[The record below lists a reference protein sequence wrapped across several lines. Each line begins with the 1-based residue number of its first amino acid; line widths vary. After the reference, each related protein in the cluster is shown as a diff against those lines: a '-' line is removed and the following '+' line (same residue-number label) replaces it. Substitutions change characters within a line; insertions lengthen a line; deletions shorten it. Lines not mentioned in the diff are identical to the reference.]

1 MKVKTMLLTTLLL
14 CGATSIASSQ
24 TNEGAVNPDKTKTE
38 QTLSDADKARALEF
52 ANLAAVDE
60 QGNPVKLKYMQEHI
74 VIKRGD
80 STRVKWVFDPKQY
93 LNFVVQGVGQSTPE
107 DIRNGVFMV
116 TVKPEKT
123 KEYKYSYTYRSGRE
137 TGSYFRFVVIVAE
150 PEEYEAVKAKV
161 DNMSKYQ
168 LDVYKDKLTNRIKDP
183 MEAFMADIILDMTKE
198 ESEEFINKMSKMSDA
213 EVETFILSLMKE
225 KEKNN
230 KK

>member
-14 CGATSIASSQ
+14 CGVTSIASSQ

-60 QGNPVKLKYMQEHI
+60 QGNPVKIRHMQEHI

-80 STRVKWVFDPKQY
+80 STRYKWVFNPNDY
-93 LNFVVQGVGQSTPE
+93 LKFIVQGVGQSTPE
-107 DIRNGVFMV
+107 DIRKGVFMV

-123 KEYKYSYTYRSGRE
+123 KEYKYSYTDRSGRE
-137 TGSYFRFVVIVAE
+137 TGFYFSFVVIVAE
-150 PEEYEAVKAKV
+150 PEEYEAVKARV
-161 DNMSKYQ
+161 NNMSKYQ
-168 LDVYKDKLTNRIKDP
+168 LDVYKEKLTNKIKDP
-183 MEAFMADIILDMTKE
+183 MEAFLADIMLDMTKE
-198 ESEEFINKMSKMSDA
+198 ESEEFINKMRKMSDA

-225 KEKNN
+225 KDKNN

>member
-60 QGNPVKLKYMQEHI
+60 KGNPVKLKYMQEHI

-93 LNFVVQGVGQSTPE
+93 LNFVVQGVGQSTHE
-107 DIRNGVFMV
+107 DIRKGVFMV

-123 KEYKYSYTYRSGRE
+123 KEYKYSYTDRSGRE
-137 TGSYFRFVVIVAE
+137 TGFHFRFVVIVAE

-168 LDVYKDKLTNRIKDP
+168 LDIYKEKLTNRFKDP

-213 EVETFILSLMKE
+213 EVESFILSLMKE
-225 KEKNN
+225 KDKNN